1 MVQSWLQGPKSSPGL
16 SLDTCRSEAPKGA
29 VHAHHLAV
37 HMCPS
42 QTCLL
47 THSDRD
53 VIVPIVLSYEGHHW
67 PVLGGISGIDCD
79 EFLSVIL
86 GQPVHLDGVA
96 NSIGRRNISTCSRPP
111 VCPTWFRWFLRS
123 CSGSFD
129 VSRANKSTEKKELPF
144 PFPCHH
150 TVGWLWLT
158 SGTS

>member
-96 NSIGRRNISTCSRPP
+96 NSIGKKEHFNLGRAN
-111 VCPTWFRWFLRS
+111 
-123 CSGSFD
+123 D
-129 VSRANKSTEKKELPF
+129 VSHLVQVVPQELF
-144 PFPCHH
+144 R
-150 TVGWLWLT
+150 VI
-158 SGTS
+158 